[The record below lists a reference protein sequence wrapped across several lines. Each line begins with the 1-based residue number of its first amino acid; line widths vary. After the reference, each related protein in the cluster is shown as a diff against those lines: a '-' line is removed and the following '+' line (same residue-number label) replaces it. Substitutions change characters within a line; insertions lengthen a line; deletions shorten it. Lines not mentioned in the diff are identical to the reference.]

1 MEFLNLFKKK
11 LPEKEEGKIYKVA
24 LPKGTG
30 PSYSTLNT
38 LQRIAFKI
46 FGKFVS
52 KNKNIAKLGDD
63 LLKAHMMIR
72 PQEYISYV
80 YFLTLISAIVLLS
93 FFIFTIFIGNII
105 IELIGLIALIIV
117 PTIVYILMMGNPSSL
132 AKTRGKKIDGKL
144 PATMNFISALASAD
158 VNVDMIFK
166 ELARRP

>member
-117 PTIVYILMMGNPSSL
+117 PTIVYILMMGNP
-132 AKTRGKKIDGKL
+132 
-144 PATMNFISALASAD
+144 
-158 VNVDMIFK
+158 
-166 ELARRP
+166 